1 MAMHIY
7 SKAVLGIFI
16 SGLSSFLGVGSS
28 EAADWPTI
36 QQRGKLLVGVKADS
50 RPLGFQDS
58 QGNLQGFEI
67 DIARQLGQEL
77 LGSSAAVVLEPL
89 KNQDRLPAILD
100 DHLDLV
106 IARVAITPGRS
117 RLVDFSSYYYLDG
130 TGIVTQQPMIHGLVD
145 LTTKKIAVL
154 NYSSTIA
161 VVRSTLPQAHLVGVS
176 SYQEAL
182 TLLETGK
189 VDAFAADNSL
199 LIGWIQKFPHYHR
212 LPGRLSGDALAIVMP
227 KGLQYQEL
235 RQKVNAAIAG
245 WRTSGWLQERIR
257 YWGLPD

>member
-1 MAMHIY
+1 MTIHTY

-28 EAADWPTI
+28 EAADWQTI
-36 QQRGKLLVGVKADS
+36 QQRGKLLVGVKVDS

-100 DHLDLV
+100 DRLDLV

-117 RLVDFSSYYYLDG
+117 RLVDFSAYYYLDG

-189 VDAFAADNSL
+189 DNSL
-199 LIGWIQKFPHYHR
+199 LIGWIQKFPQYRR